1 MIERTLILLKPD
13 CVQRGF
19 IGEIITRFEKVGL
32 KIVGMKMVYATKEFA
47 GKHYFDV
54 EKRNGKKIFDN
65 SVKYLSEGPI
75 IAACL
80 EGVSAIEIVRK
91 MIGSTEPRASA
102 PGTIRGD
109 YAHVSYAQA
118 DKKNDAT
125 RNLVHASANKDDA
138 KKEID
143 LWFTKDEL
151 HSYKTVHELHTL

>member
-32 KIVGMKMVYATKEFA
+32 KIVGMKMVYCTKELA

-54 EKRNGKKIFDN
+54 EKRNGKKVFDN
-65 SVKYLSEGPI
+65 NVKFLTEGPI

-80 EGVSAIEIVRK
+80 EGVSVIEIVRK
-91 MIGSTEPRASA
+91 MVGSTEPRASL

-109 YAHVSYAQA
+109 YSHVSYEQA
-118 DKKNDAT
+118 DIKNIAAK
-125 RNLVHASANKDDA
+125 NLIHASSSKDDA
-138 KKEID
+138 KREID
-143 LWFTKDEL
+143 LWFKKDEL
-151 HSYKTVHELHTL
+151 HSYKTVHEMHTL